1 MDRSLGIEE
10 SVLRIGVSQLE
21 NRDVEIIVVLIGD
34 DLDII
39 ELVYVMLYIGNIIDV
54 LIDEDLNQL
63 LFEIVKLICIGW
75 LSI

>member
-34 DLDII
+34 DFDII

-63 LFEIVKLICIGW
+63 LVEIVKLICIGW

>member
-21 NRDVEIIVVLIGD
+21 NKDVEIIVVLIGD

-63 LFEIVKLICIGW
+63 LVEIVKLICIGW